1 MYRDC
6 LEWLNADSFLDLFF
20 DVSMDYQTGHS
31 LLQLTAQTVKPELV
45 NAGDLFGILPVVLD
59 EVQIIGSSQ

>member
-1 MYRDC
+1 MLARCYRID
-6 LEWLNADSFLDLFF
+6 
-20 DVSMDYQTGHS
+20 HS

-45 NAGDLFGILPVVLD
+45 NAGDLFGVLPVVLD

>member
-1 MYRDC
+1 MLVRC
-6 LEWLNADSFLDLFF
+6 
-20 DVSMDYQTGHS
+20 YQIDHS

-45 NAGDLFGILPVVLD
+45 NAGDLFGVLPVVLD

>member
-6 LEWLNADSFLDLFF
+6 LEWLDADSSLDLFF
-20 DVSMDYQTGHS
+20 DVSMEYQMSHT

-45 NAGDLFGILPVVLD
+45 NPDDLFGILPVVLD

>member
-1 MYRDC
+1 MLVRC
-6 LEWLNADSFLDLFF
+6 
-20 DVSMDYQTGHS
+20 YQIDHL

-59 EVQIIGSSQ
+59 EVQIVGSSQ